1 MTETASANTVSV
13 SILDRD
19 YLVACPPEER
29 EALHAAARLLD
40 SRLRE
45 LRQHSRS
52 ATLERLAIMVA
63 LNLAHEQQ
71 QHKSRADSMSGGV
84 GQELTRMLQRLDHVL
99 ADT

>member
-1 MTETASANTVSV
+1 VSELPPNTASV

-19 YLVACPPEER
+19 YLVACPPGER

-45 LRQHSRS
+45 MRQSARS

-71 QHKSRADSMSGGV
+71 QHKSRADSVSGDV
-84 GQELTRMLQRLDHVL
+84 GQEIARMLSRVEQVL
-99 ADT
+99 ADG

>member
-1 MTETASANTVSV
+1 VTDTVSV

-19 YLVACPPEER
+19 YLVACPPGER

-45 LRQHSRS
+45 MRQHNRS
-52 ATLERLAIMVA
+52 ATLEKMAIMVA

-71 QHKSRADSMSGGV
+71 QQRARAESVTGDV
-84 GQELTRMLQRLDHVL
+84 GQELARLVRRIDGAL
-99 ADT
+99 EEN

>member
-1 MTETASANTVSV
+1 MSDTVSV

-19 YLVACPPEER
+19 YLVACPPDER

-45 LRQHSRS
+45 LRQQSRS

-71 QHKSRADSMSGGV
+71 QYKVRADSVSTGAA
-84 GQELTRMLQRLDHVL
+84 QEISRLIHRLDGVL
-99 ADT
+99 AES

>member
-1 MTETASANTVSV
+1 VSELPPNTASV

-19 YLVACPPEER
+19 YLVACPPGER

-40 SRLRE
+40 LRLRDM
-45 LRQHSRS
+45 RQSARS

-71 QHKSRADSMSGGV
+71 QHKSRADSVSGDV
-84 GQELTRMLQRLDHVL
+84 GQEIARMLGRVEQVL
-99 ADT
+99 ADG

>member
-1 MTETASANTVSV
+1 MSEANTVSV
-13 SILDRD
+13 CILDRD
-19 YLVACPPEER
+19 YLVACPPDGR

-45 LRQHSRS
+45 LRRNARS

-71 QHKSRADSMSGGV
+71 QARSEADGVAGGV
-84 GQELTRMLQRLDHVL
+84 ERDLRHLIGRLDATL
-99 ADT
+99 AES

>member
-1 MTETASANTVSV
+1 VSELPPNTASV

-19 YLVACPPEER
+19 YLVACPPGER
-29 EALHAAARLLD
+29 EALLAAARLLD

-45 LRQHSRS
+45 MRQSARS

-71 QHKSRADSMSGGV
+71 QHKSRADSVSGDV
-84 GQELTRMLQRLDHVL
+84 GQEIARMLSRVEQVL
-99 ADT
+99 ADG

>member
-1 MTETASANTVSV
+1 MSDSVSV

-19 YLVACPPEER
+19 YLVACPPGER
-29 EALHAAARLLD
+29 DALHAAARLLD

-52 ATLERLAIMVA
+52 ATLERLAIMAA

-71 QHKSRADSMSGGV
+71 QHKSRADTVSGSV
-84 GQELTRMLQRLDHVL
+84 GQDISRMIQRLDAVL
-99 ADT
+99 AES

>member
-1 MTETASANTVSV
+1 MSELPPNTASV

-19 YLVACPPEER
+19 YLVACPPGER
-29 EALHAAARLLD
+29 EALLAAARLLD

-45 LRQHSRS
+45 MRQSARS

-71 QHKSRADSMSGGV
+71 QHKSRADSVSGDV
-84 GQELTRMLQRLDHVL
+84 GQEIARMLSRVEQVL
-99 ADT
+99 ADG

>member
-1 MTETASANTVSV
+1 MSELPPSTASV

-19 YLVACPPEER
+19 YLVACPPGER
-29 EALHAAARLLD
+29 EALLAAARLLD

-45 LRQHSRS
+45 MRQSARS

-71 QHKSRADSMSGGV
+71 QHKSRADSVSGDV
-84 GQELTRMLQRLDHVL
+84 GQEIARMLSRVEQVL
-99 ADT
+99 ADG

>member
-1 MTETASANTVSV
+1 VSETSADTVNV

-19 YLVACPPEER
+19 YLVACPPGER

-45 LRQHSRS
+45 MRQHNRS

-71 QHKSRADSMSGGV
+71 QYKARADSVSGDF
-84 GQELTRMLQRLDHVL
+84 GQALARMLQRVEGVL
-99 ADT
+99 AES

>member
-1 MTETASANTVSV
+1 VSDTVSV

-19 YLVACPPEER
+19 YLVACPPDER

-40 SRLRE
+40 SRLRD

-71 QHKSRADSMSGGV
+71 HHKVRADTVSTSAT
-84 GQELTRMLQRLDHVL
+84 QDISRLISRIDGVL
-99 ADT
+99 AES